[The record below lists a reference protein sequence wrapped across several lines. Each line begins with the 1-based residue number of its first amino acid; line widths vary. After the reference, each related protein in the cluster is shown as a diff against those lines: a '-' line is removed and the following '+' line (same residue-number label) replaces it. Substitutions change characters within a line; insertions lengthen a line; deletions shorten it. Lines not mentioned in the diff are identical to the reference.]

1 MLLGKPAR
9 EHSWCPLFRGSVVP
23 WKARVDSML
32 GPLKPS
38 ATVGIEHSRSHSNEM
53 LGGFL
58 SQLPN
63 YEAYILQPFKESLGC
78 LSLRFVSFLKLP
90 AKQEGLL
97 SSEKVVK
104 R

>member
-38 ATVGIEHSRSHSNEM
+38 ATVGIEHSCSHSNEM

-63 YEAYILQPFKESLGC
+63 YEAYILQPFE
-78 LSLRFVSFLKLP
+78 VSF
-90 AKQEGLL
+90 
-97 SSEKVVK
+97 
-104 R
+104 